1 MSAPIDSLATEVK
14 IHNKAGQLQLRLETA
29 SQSKNFVRIGF
40 EVDLFC
46 RIDYVGS
53 VIAKERNRRYYEP
66 ALGMTYAAGA
76 SVRYK
81 S

>member
-1 MSAPIDSLATEVK
+1 MSAPIGPLATEVK
-14 IHNKAGQLQLRLETA
+14 IRNKSGQLQLRLETA

-40 EVDLFC
+40 EVDLYC

-53 VIAKERNRRYYEP
+53 VIAKEGNRRYYEP
-66 ALGMTYAAGA
+66 ALGMNYAAGA
-76 SVRYK
+76 SVRYQ